1 MNAALRSR
9 SQVYEFFALERPALE
24 KILDRALSQSA
35 GVSGLPEAVLEPEAR
50 AHWLD
55 VAAGDARR
63 LLNAF
68 EIALQTTP
76 RGPDGR
82 VRVDLKTAEESVQKR
97 AILYDKHGDEH
108 YDTVSAF
115 IKSMRGGDPDA
126 ALYWM
131 AKMLEAGD
139 DPRFVA
145 RRVIICASE
154 DVGNA
159 DPRAL
164 VVAAAALQAVEF
176 VGMPEARIPLAQ
188 AATYVACAPKSNAA
202 YLGIE
207 RAQAEVRGKAVRKV
221 PAHLKDA
228 NMDGEARG
236 HGKGYLYPHDYPG
249 HWVEQEYLPD
259 PKLFYEPGGQG
270 EEKNILERLREWRKR
285 K

>member
-1 MNAALRSR
+1 
-9 SQVYEFFALERPALE
+9 
-24 KILDRALSQSA
+24 
-35 GVSGLPEAVLEPEAR
+35 
-50 AHWLD
+50 
-55 VAAGDARR
+55 
-63 LLNAF
+63 
-68 EIALQTTP
+68 
-76 RGPDGR
+76 
-82 VRVDLKTAEESVQKR
+82 
-97 AILYDKHGDEH
+97 
-108 YDTVSAF
+108 
-115 IKSMRGGDPDA
+115 
-126 ALYWM
+126 
-131 AKMLEAGD
+131 MLEAGD

-164 VVAAAALQAVEF
+164 VVAAAALQAVEL